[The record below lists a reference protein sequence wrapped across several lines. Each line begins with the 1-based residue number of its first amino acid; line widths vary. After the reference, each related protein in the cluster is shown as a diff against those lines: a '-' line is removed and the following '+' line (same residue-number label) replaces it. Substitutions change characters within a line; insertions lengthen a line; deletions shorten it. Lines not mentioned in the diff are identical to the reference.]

1 MVISKTVMD
10 NNLFFLAYLLSLQ
23 DNQGGGI
30 DRKGCLQALGFTV
43 LLLAVVTLIVCL
55 LVNW

>member
-1 MVISKTVMD
+1 MD
-10 NNLFFLAYLLSLQ
+10 NNLLFLAYLLSLQ

>member
-1 MVISKTVMD
+1 MN
-10 NNLFFLAYLLSLQ
+10 NNLLYLAFLLLLRDSQ
-23 DNQGGGI
+23 DGGAP